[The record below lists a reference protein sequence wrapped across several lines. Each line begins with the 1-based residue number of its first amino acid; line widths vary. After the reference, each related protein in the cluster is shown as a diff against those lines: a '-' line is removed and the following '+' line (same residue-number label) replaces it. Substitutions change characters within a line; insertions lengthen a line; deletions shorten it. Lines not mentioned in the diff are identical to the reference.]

1 MVKAAAVKTVKYTEE
16 QEKELRSLYES
27 LEGDSPEIVK
37 ESLTRW
43 ATENGKG
50 YRSVVAK
57 LTSMGIY
64 SKPGYVT
71 KTGKAAIKKDHL
83 VNAIA
88 AVLGVAAELVDDLT
102 KVNKATLERLL
113 EALNSKSEG

>member
-1 MVKAAAVKTVKYTEE
+1 MAKAAAVKAVKYTEE
-16 QEKELRSLYES
+16 QENDLRSLYES
-27 LEGDSPEIVK
+27 LDGDSPEIIK

-71 KTGKAAIKKDHL
+71 KTGKAVIKKDHL

-88 AVLGVAAELVDDLT
+88 VVLGVAAEVVDDLT

-113 EALNSKSEG
+113 EALNSKSES